1 MSSINGM
8 LNDDD
13 DDTDGSE
20 GGGGGGGRSVYGGGV
35 RGLCKLAFNSLNISL
50 IALSMAT
57 GSVTLV
63 LPVVCKCEKL
73 PFVSKN
79 YL

>member
-13 DDTDGSE
+13 DTDGSE
-20 GGGGGGGRSVYGGGV
+20 NSGGGRSVYGGGV

-50 IALSMAT
+50 IALSMAM

-79 YL
+79 DL